1 MNLLQIRNLSKIF
14 NRGTVNES
22 ILFDNLSLTIYD
34 GDFITIIGSNGAGK
48 STLLNIISGNTS
60 FDDGEIILNKNNI
73 SRLPEHKRTK
83 FIGRVFQ
90 DPSSGVAPSMTILE
104 NLSMA
109 YNKGKKFGL
118 SFGATKKERSL
129 FKELLK
135 EYSIGLEEKLDVK
148 VGSLSGGQR
157 QALSLVM
164 ASISKPSV
172 MLLDEHTAALDP
184 SMSSIVLDLTSRVV
198 NENNM
203 TTLMITHD
211 MSDAIRLGNRLI
223 MLHRGKI
230 ILDIC
235 GEAKKKL
242 TTETLLE
249 YFKSS
254 AVNGVL
260 SDRMLFA

>member
-1 MNLLQIRNLSKIF
+1 MLRIRNLSKIF
-14 NRGTVNES
+14 NKGTVNES
-22 ILFDNLSLTIYD
+22 ILFDNLSLTIND

-48 STLLNIISGNTS
+48 STLLNIISGNTEL
-60 FDDGEIILNKNNI
+60 DEGQITLNDRDI
-73 SRLPEHKRTK
+73 TMLPEYKRTK

-90 DPSSGVAPSMTILE
+90 NPSSGVSPSMTVLE

-109 YNKGKKFGL
+109 YSKGNKFGL

-135 EYSIGLEEKLDVK
+135 EYSLGLEEKLDVK
-148 VGSLSGGQR
+148 LGALSGGQR

-164 ASISKPSV
+164 ASLSKPSL

-184 SMSSIVLDLTSRVV
+184 SMSSKVLELTSQIV
-198 NENNM
+198 NENKM

-211 MSDAIRLGNRLI
+211 LNDAISLGNRLI

-230 ILDIC
+230 ILDIY
-235 GEAKKKL
+235 GDEKKSL
-242 TTETLLE
+242 TTESLLD
-249 YFKSS
+249 YFKNV
-254 AVNGVL
+254 ADKGVL
-260 SDRMLFA
+260 SDRTLFS